1 MLSQSSPLRTGG
13 ATEAGGRTSPVEL
26 ASRGARC
33 CRCAARCDAMRGV
46 ERPRCGEM
54 GLRRRKEFK
63 LACADDAGKWAS
75 ERSGRRN
82 VGGRHVTGP
91 RTHRALSQ
99 VTPPRSAERLG
110 RERHCRRS
118 APQIGGAGG
127 PTLGGGGRA
136 TAGGLNFGAFQLA
149 LSPSRL
155 SQRVQHCSAERLP
168 DDKRL
173 SRVGC
178 ASRRHLPLPHSPPR
192 RRSPIIFT
200 CPHQGGITV
209 GQPRPHPLLYPVA
222 TTHFSLVYKYT
233 VKAVNVLVQC
243 IIVQSCL

>member
-46 ERPRCGEM
+46 ERQRCGEM

-63 LACADDAGKWAS
+63 LACADDAGRWAS

-127 PTLGGGGRA
+127 PTLGGQRHSGRIEFRGLPTRSLPLSLSA
-136 TAGGLNFGAFQLA
+136 SSTAARKGSRMTNAF
-149 LSPSRL
+149 
-155 SQRVQHCSAERLP
+155 HGF
-168 DDKRL
+168 
-173 SRVGC
+173 GC
-178 ASRRHLPLPHSPPR
+178 ASRRHLPLPHSPPG

-209 GQPRPHPLLYPVA
+209 GQPRPRPLLYPVS
-222 TTHFSLVYKYT
+222 TTHFSLVYK
-233 VKAVNVLVQC
+233 VKDMIVLVQC

>member
-1 MLSQSSPLRTGG
+1 MAASCPGRWVVVGCGEVMLSQSSPLRTGG

-127 PTLGGGGRA
+127 PTLGGGGKRHS
-136 TAGGLNFGAFQLA
+136 GRIEFRGLPTR
-149 LSPSRL
+149 S
-155 SQRVQHCSAERLP
+155 
-168 DDKRL
+168 
-173 SRVGC
+173 
-178 ASRRHLPLPHSPPR
+178 LPLPSLSARPALQR
-192 RRSPIIFT
+192 RK
-200 CPHQGGITV
+200 
-209 GQPRPHPLLYPVA
+209 VA
-222 TTHFSLVYKYT
+222 G
-233 VKAVNVLVQC
+233 
-243 IIVQSCL
+243 